1 MLESSKGDDI
11 PQTFLITPK
20 LLPDL
25 IPDNELCKNLT
36 ILFIFNGVFN
46 LKQKEMEE
54 NWYFNEEIKE
64 NNTDK
69 KDNDFDKIDE

>member
-25 IPDNELCKNLT
+25 IPENADNVT
-36 ILFIFNGVFN
+36 VLFIFNGMFN
-46 LKQKEMEE
+46 LNQTELNGNWTRNDLLISSNEDEVEE
-54 NWYFNEEIKE
+54 
-64 NNTDK
+64 
-69 KDNDFDKIDE
+69 KDDLIE